1 MEHGFQKT
9 SMGQQAYAMNL
20 AIITQAVLRTVYAR
34 CMQVLV
40 QQRNFLSVVH
50 AQNFA
55 TEYAKSREISKASTH
70 VFGCLQKNTFG
81 FDNCLASVMKLFE
94 NRQLAAPDAV
104 VIPHG
109 SFGVLKMC
117 KPESRTF
124 AICGDLAQR
133 LDMSPTRDF
142 ISNIYNNQFQI
153 FEHRP
158 MSISQD
164 SNEINMLTRHRDVGN
179 VFRIFRDTESYSS
192 QQLVDRMHTAT
203 KIVDHDKQR
212 WRTIT
217 LVDALEKSGAFDDN
231 GQMKQDV
238 LNTICEKNDVKP
250 GEATFG
256 DIKKKYLKQMI
267 KDVERSLNTFE
278 SDSFPAVS
286 KSRIASRI
294 GSSVQRSAESLPEAT
309 VNEVASAILGAAVG
323 SSPVAEQP
331 DVVASARD
339 LAKAT
344 SNLGG
349 PMRGAIV
356 GILEN
361 SDAMSQFSKS
371 RKVMKA
377 IGKNKDASKAVELK
391 DKLTA
396 AMGEDFTSGWTT
408 ISRNARENLA
418 SMQDRVQSASYA
430 AAPIGA
436 ATAGNLGY
444 GTEENSMMNTWLR
457 TQITL
462 KNISILD
469 HAGVLTPFGAYVFRP
484 FQSFEMGSMVVMKA
498 GRDTGMTVVGNSDFQ
513 LVSTFYYLFRR
524 VGRTANCLYFIGRF
538 GYQQDTSWPLYV
550 LFRKRRSRAQSY
562 HGGSRCNVYA
572 LQRRRRWQ
580 VPRLEREYL
589 DQ

>member
-1 MEHGFQKT
+1 MSLVCLIRYKRRKKYRHRKFKRASNPGKLTSNDVCFQFFSGFLGGSLFLSLLSTILDGLAFKMEHGFQKT

-192 QQLVDRMHTAT
+192 QQQGDRMHTAI

-217 LVDALEKSGAFDDN
+217 LMDALEKSGAFDDD
-231 GQMKQDV
+231 GYLKSDALVSILEDQQQP
-238 LNTICEKNDVKP
+238 VKD
-250 GEATFG
+250 AKTVKFS

-267 KDVERSLNTFE
+267 KDVERSLVGTTI
-278 SDSFPAVS
+278 DTTKMPIKAG
-286 KSRIASRI
+286 IASRI
-294 GSSVQRSAESLPEAT
+294 GANVQRSAESLPEAT
-309 VNEVASAILGAAVG
+309 VNEVASAILGAAIG

-361 SDAMSQFSKS
+361 SDATSQFSKS

-408 ISRNARENLA
+408 ISRNARESLA
-418 SMQDRVQSASYA
+418 SMQDRVQSVSYA

-436 ATAGNLGY
+436 TPAELGA
-444 GTEENSMMNTWLR
+444 SDKVQDWLNTK
-457 TQITL
+457 INL
-462 KNISILD
+462 KNI
-469 HAGVLTPFGAYVFRP
+469 A
-484 FQSFEMGSMVVMKA
+484 
-498 GRDTGMTVVGNSDFQ
+498 
-513 LVSTFYYLFRR
+513 
-524 VGRTANCLYFIGRF
+524 
-538 GYQQDTSWPLYV
+538 
-550 LFRKRRSRAQSY
+550 
-562 HGGSRCNVYA
+562 
-572 LQRRRRWQ
+572 
-580 VPRLEREYL
+580 YL
-589 DQ
+589 DQAGILTPVSFKHLICCMFARNIVLTLSKLSLGLMFSGRFSPLKWAAWW

>member
-192 QQLVDRMHTAT
+192 QQQGDRMHTAI

-217 LVDALEKSGAFDDN
+217 LMDALEKSGAFDSD
-231 GQMKQDV
+231 GKMKKDA
-238 LNTICEKNDVKP
+238 LKAICGDDTEPAD
-250 GEATFG
+250 ATFG
-256 DIKKKYLKQMI
+256 HIKDEYLKQMV
-267 KDVERSLNTFE
+267 KDVERSLINTA
-278 SDSFPAVS
+278 FPTVS
-286 KSRIASRI
+286 TRIASRI
-294 GSSVQRSAESLPEAT
+294 GSNVQGSGESLPEAT

-361 SDAMSQFSKS
+361 SDAASQFSKS

-418 SMQDRVQSASYA
+418 SMQDRAQSASYA

-436 ATAGNLGY
+436 QTTE
-444 GTEENSMMNTWLR
+444 GTELGATSAVDAWLAVK
-457 TQITL
+457 ITL
-462 KNISILD
+462 KNISALDQAGILTPVSFK
-469 HAGVLTPFGAYVFRP
+469 HLICCMFARNNVLTLSKLSLGLMF
-484 FQSFEMGSMVVMKA
+484 S
-498 GRDTGMTVVGNSDFQ
+498 
-513 LVSTFYYLFRR
+513 
-524 VGRTANCLYFIGRF
+524 GRF
-538 GYQQDTSWPLYV
+538 SPL
-550 LFRKRRSRAQSY
+550 KWA
-562 HGGSRCNVYA
+562 A
-572 LQRRRRWQ
+572 WW
-580 VPRLEREYL
+580 
-589 DQ
+589 